1 MPLEHVTLLCFFA
14 SYLLALVLELT
25 QFVRA
30 SQLTRWGAILGTA
43 AGLVAH
49 TAYLLVRSRDSQLP
63 PLLSSAHDWL
73 LVLSWLIV
81 VMLLT
86 ILLWN
91 RHSAVALFG
100 LPPVV
105 VMVGAARFVSQSTDR
120 ILVDLYGWKM
130 LHASLWVLGIAGCC
144 AAFIISLMYLV
155 QHRRLKRKQAEP
167 SELHLFSLERL
178 SRWNWWAVIVSVP
191 LITLA
196 LMTGVFLALWSR
208 GSDQPV
214 RLVQT
219 GFVLTAALWLT
230 MAVLFGWLVTAR
242 HPGGRIVAWRT
253 IWACGL
259 LLLMLLAQQLFIEGG
274 IHGNM
279 LGRDAPQ
286 RQGRLTRLPPE
297 ALLAVEG
304 PPLSSGRIAVAL
316 RDGPVRTPLDSTR
329 RRFDPEESRP

>member
-30 SQLTRWGAILGTA
+30 SQLTRWGAIIATA

-73 LVLSWLIV
+73 LVLSWLTV

-105 VMVGAARFVSQSTDR
+105 VMVGAARFVSQTTDQ

-144 AAFIISLMYLV
+144 AAFVISLMYLV
-155 QHRRLKRKQAEP
+155 QHRRLKRKLAEP

-253 IWACGL
+253 MWACGL
-259 LLLMLLAQQLFIEGG
+259 LLLMLLLQQLFIEGG

-279 LGRDAPQ
+279 LGGDAPE
-286 RQGRLTRLPPE
+286 RQGRLTRRPPA
-297 ALLAVEG
+297 ALLAVER
-304 PPLSSGRIAVAL
+304 PLLSSGRSAGAL
-316 RDGPVRTPLDSTR
+316 RAGLVRPPLDSKPR
-329 RRFDPEESRP
+329 LFDPEGIRP